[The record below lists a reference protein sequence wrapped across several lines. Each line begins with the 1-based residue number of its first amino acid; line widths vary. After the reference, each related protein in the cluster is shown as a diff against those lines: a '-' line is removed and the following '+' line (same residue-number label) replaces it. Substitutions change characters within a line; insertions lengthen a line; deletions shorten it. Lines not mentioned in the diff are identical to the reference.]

1 MVKISPSVLSADF
14 SRLEEDAAAVQA
26 AGADYLHLDVMDG
39 VFVPNISFGFP
50 VIASL
55 RKKTDMVFD
64 VHLMITKPE
73 RYVERFAAAG
83 ADVITIHTESCD
95 CIEETLKHIR
105 SLGKRAAV
113 CVNPKTPI
121 EDTYPYLSL
130 CDMVLV
136 MTVEAG
142 YGGQAL
148 IPYTL
153 DKVKTLAK
161 ERDRRGLSFEIEVD
175 GGINAENAKL
185 AVAAGADILVAGSAI
200 FGAKDRVAVIDAMK
214 LGK

>member
-1 MVKISPSVLSADF
+1 MVKISPSVLACDF
-14 SRLEEDAAAVQA
+14 SRLAEEAADVKA

-39 VFVPNISFGFP
+39 AFVPNISFGFP

-55 RKKTDMVFD
+55 RKKTDMIFD
-64 VHLMITKPE
+64 VHLMIDRPE

-83 ADVITIHTESCD
+83 ADIITIHTESCD
-95 CIEETLKHIR
+95 CVADTLDAIHR
-105 SLGKRAAV
+105 AGCRAAV

-121 EDTYPYLSL
+121 EDTYPYLEQ

-148 IPYTL
+148 IPETL
-153 DKVKTLAK
+153 DKVAALRG
-161 ERDRRGLSFEIEVD
+161 ERERRGLAFEIEVD
-175 GGINAENAKL
+175 GGINASNA
-185 AVAAGADILVAGSAI
+185 ADAIRAGADVLVAGSSVFGVTDRAAAI
-200 FGAKDRVAVIDAMK
+200 VALKKA
-214 LGK
+214 